1 MWQNEQF
8 ITDNRGGIFRT
19 RSKQQLNA
27 LSKKKVIKSDELVVL
42 NNKKRINPVEDHFHP
57 DHEGQVKPIME
68 AGELVGIVYECSCG
82 EVAKIMFE
90 FNEKV
95 NRAAG

>member
-8 ITDNRGGIFRT
+8 ITDNKGGIFKNR
-19 RSKQQLNA
+19 QQQ
-27 LSKKKVIKSDELVVL
+27 SSFRKKKVIKNEEVVIL
-42 NNKKRINPVEDHFHP
+42 NKKKRIEPAAEERIHP
-57 DHEGQVKPIME
+57 GHEGLVRPILD

-90 FNEKV
+90 FEEHV